1 MAVATGKFVYGRLEN
16 EAAILHDLRK
26 YAGKQAI
33 KDRLEDTIKRGAE
46 MVRDEAIARAPVG
59 TRPPRPNVK
68 TGRLQ
73 RSIKIETSTDTK
85 KEYEKHGYIS
95 VWADYPENAGVR
107 KTKTK
112 KQRAGSK
119 EYYAF
124 AVEYGTTKMTA
135 RPHAKY
141 GFLRFAVRKK
151 KRAVTQLI
159 RDEVRK
165 FAQEVENKINGI
177 QS

>member
-1 MAVATGKFVYGRLEN
+1 MAFASRKFVYGKLEN
-16 EAAILHDLRK
+16 EAAILRGLRK

-68 TGRLQ
+68 TGRLK

-85 KEYEKHGYIS
+85 KEYEKYGHIS
-95 VWADYPENAGVR
+95 VWTDYPENAGVR

-124 AVEYGTTKMTA
+124 AVEYGTTKMSA
-135 RPHAKY
+135 RPHPKY
-141 GFLRFAVRKK
+141 GFLRFALRKK

-159 RDEVRK
+159 RNDMMK
-165 FAQEVENKINGI
+165 FAQEIENKLNGVK
-177 QS
+177 S